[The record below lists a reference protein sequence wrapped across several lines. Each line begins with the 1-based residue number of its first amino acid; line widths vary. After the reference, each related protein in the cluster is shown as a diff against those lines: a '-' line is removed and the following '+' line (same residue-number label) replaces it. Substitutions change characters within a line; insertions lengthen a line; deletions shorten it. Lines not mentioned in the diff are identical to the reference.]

1 MSWPAGSLSSS
12 YINQRGSALYAT
24 FIGVGTSGA
33 VTIQGNSTFIA
44 AVNAPGY
51 DVTVSGGGDLN
62 GSLAGNTLTFNGG
75 GSIHYDEALA
85 TNWIGTSIGN
95 YAVASW
101 FEDNSDPTR
110 GLTY

>member
-1 MSWPAGSLSSS
+1 
-12 YINQRGSALYAT
+12 
-24 FIGVGTSGA
+24 
-33 VTIQGNSTFIA
+33 
-44 AVNAPGY
+44 
-51 DVTVSGGGDLN
+51 LN

-85 TNWIGTSIGN
+85 TNWTGTSISN